1 MRHSTTSEASWL
13 HELQHSGSYFAM
25 LPRMGATHRLVLR
38 WCAYLPFE
46 DVLRIDRKW
55 LFGREL
61 RAGRS
66 RRWRLMLST
75 ERLPQIL
82 VPCNLVSATE
92 GYATYREQ
100 DMDPAPAPEA
110 PIFDVVNGG
119 PITRAT
125 LRNAVERAI
134 TPPSPAS
141 VPANLLLLRDLMR
154 RCADR

>member
-13 HELQHSGSYFAM
+13 HDLQHSGSYFAM

-46 DVLRIDRKW
+46 DVLRIDRNW

-75 ERLPQIL
+75 ERHPQIL

-125 LRNAVERAI
+125 LRTAVERAI
-134 TPPSPAS
+134 TPPSARAAS
-141 VPANLLLLRDLMR
+141 PLLLRDLLR
-154 RCADR
+154 RCANR

>member
-1 MRHSTTSEASWL
+1 MTAEASWL
-13 HELQHSGSYFAM
+13 QELQQSGAYFAM
-25 LPRMGATHRLVLR
+25 LNRMGATHRLVLR

-61 RAGRS
+61 RAGR
-66 RRWRLMLST
+66 RWRWRLMLPT

-82 VPCNLVSATE
+82 VPRNLVNATE
-92 GYATYREQ
+92 GYATYRADGMVPFPKEE
-100 DMDPAPAPEA
+100 D

-125 LRNAVERAI
+125 LRTAVERAI
-134 TPPSPAS
+134 TLPSPAS
-141 VPANLLLLRDLMR
+141 VPANRMCLRDLMR

>member
-1 MRHSTTSEASWL
+1 
-13 HELQHSGSYFAM
+13 
-25 LPRMGATHRLVLR
+25 
-38 WCAYLPFE
+38 
-46 DVLRIDRKW
+46 
-55 LFGREL
+55 
-61 RAGRS
+61 
-66 RRWRLMLST
+66 MLST

-141 VPANLLLLRDLMR
+141 VPANPLLLATLCGVALGQPFHHDEV
-154 RCADR
+154 RCRTAADG